1 MEVSHE
7 EVKKMKKRFLMIVL
21 MMVAMV
27 TAGIGSAFAADK
39 VFINGI
45 DANYP
50 PFSYIDETG
59 KPDGMDVKA
68 VEWIAKEM
76 GFKVKH
82 QPTDWAAII
91 PSLKAKKIDLIA
103 SGMSVTPER
112 LQEVNFTQS
121 YHKTVMMLVVKKD
134 SDLTVD
140 ACKEGEMQWGI
151 QRGTSEAQWVE
162 ENLIKKGKK
171 FTLHHYDS
179 APLAMEDLVNGRI
192 QCTVASEI
200 SAREAMDKGLP
211 IKTIGRYGQPDDE
224 TAYAVRREDADLLKM
239 LNEGLTKL
247 MATPYWKELNE
258 KYKVH

>member
-1 MEVSHE
+1 
-7 EVKKMKKRFLMIVL
+7 MKKRFFFAVFMTVV
-21 MMVAMV
+21 MVSV
-27 TAGIGSAFAADK
+27 GIGASLAQEK

-91 PSLKAKKIDLIA
+91 PSLKAKKIDFIA

-112 LQEVNFTQS
+112 LKEVNFTKS
-121 YHKTVMMLVVKKD
+121 YHKTVMMLVVKKN

-140 ACKEGEMQWGI
+140 ACKDGDIPWGI

-162 ENLIKKGKK
+162 ENLIKTEGKK

-192 QCTVASEI
+192 QCAVASEI
-200 SAREAMDKGLP
+200 SAKEAMDKGLP

-224 TAYAVRREDADLLKM
+224 TAYAVRKEDTDLLKM

>member
-1 MEVSHE
+1 MT
-7 EVKKMKKRFLMIVL
+7 
-21 MMVAMV
+21 VAMV
-27 TAGIGSAFAADK
+27 SAGIGAAFAGEK

-76 GFKVKH
+76 GFTVKH

-91 PSLKAKKIDLIA
+91 PSLQAKKIDLIA

-112 LQEVNFTQS
+112 LKEVNFTQS
-121 YHKTVMMLVVKKD
+121 YHKTVMMLVVKAD

-140 ACKEGEMQWGI
+140 ACKDGEIQWGI

-162 ENLIKKGKK
+162 ENLIKAGKK
-171 FTLHHYDS
+171 FTLQQYDS

-192 QCTVASEI
+192 QCAVASEI
-200 SAREAMDKGLP
+200 SAKEAMDKGLP

-224 TAYAVRREDADLLKM
+224 TAYAVRKADTDLLKM

-247 MATPYWKELNE
+247 MASPYWKELNE

>member
-1 MEVSHE
+1 MNVFHE
-7 EVKKMKKRFLMIVL
+7 EKKMKKRMLLTVL
-21 MMVAMV
+21 MSVAMV
-27 TAGIGSAFAADK
+27 SAGIGAAFAGEK

-76 GFKVKH
+76 GFTVKH

-91 PSLKAKKIDLIA
+91 PSLQAKKIDLIA

-112 LQEVNFTQS
+112 LKEVNFTKS
-121 YHKTVMMLVVKKD
+121 YHKTVMMLVVKAD

-140 ACKEGEMQWGI
+140 ACKDGEIQWGI

-162 ENLIKKGKK
+162 ENLIKAGKK
-171 FTLHHYDS
+171 FTLQQYDS

-192 QCTVASEI
+192 QCAVASEI
-200 SAREAMDKGLP
+200 SAKEAMDKGLP

-224 TAYAVRREDADLLKM
+224 TAYAVRKADTDLLKM

-247 MATPYWKELNE
+247 MASPYWKELNE

>member
-1 MEVSHE
+1 
-7 EVKKMKKRFLMIVL
+7 MKKRILLTVL
-21 MMVAMV
+21 MTVAMV
-27 TAGIGSAFAADK
+27 SAGIGAAFAAEK

-76 GFKVKH
+76 GFTVKH

-91 PSLKAKKIDLIA
+91 PSLKAKKIDFIA

-112 LQEVNFTQS
+112 LKEVNFTKS
-121 YHKTVMMLVVKKD
+121 YHKTVMMLVVKAD

-140 ACKEGEMQWGI
+140 ACKDGELQWGI

-162 ENLIKKGKK
+162 ENLIKAEGKK
-171 FTLHHYDS
+171 FSLHQYDS

-192 QCTVASEI
+192 QCAVASEI
-200 SAREAMDKGLP
+200 SAKEAMDKGLP

-224 TAYAVRREDADLLKM
+224 TAYAVRKEDTDLLKM
-239 LNEGLTKL
+239 LNDGLTKL
-247 MATPYWKELNE
+247 MATPYWKELND

>member
-1 MEVSHE
+1 
-7 EVKKMKKRFLMIVL
+7 MKKRVVWTVFVTVV
-21 MMVAMV
+21 MVA
-27 TAGIGSAFAADK
+27 AGMGSAFAAEK
-39 VFINGI
+39 VLINGI

-50 PFSYIDETG
+50 PFSYIDATG
-59 KPDGMDVKA
+59 KPDGLDVKA
-68 VEWIAKEM
+68 MEWIAGEM

-112 LQEVNFTQS
+112 LKEVNFTKS

-140 ACKEGEMQWGI
+140 QCKDSEIQWGI

-162 ENLIKKGKK
+162 ENLIKAGKK
-171 FTLHHYDS
+171 FTLHQYDS

-192 QCTVASEI
+192 QCAVASEI
-200 SAREAMDKGLP
+200 SAKEAIDKGLP

-224 TAYAVRREDADLLKM
+224 TAYAVRKEDTDLLKM
-239 LNEGLTKL
+239 LNEGLTRL
-247 MATPYWKELNE
+247 MASPYWKELNE